1 MKLLVLGI
9 AVSSAV
15 FLWIVKLMWFGENL
29 GNQIRLR
36 GETEDLEPLPIAENE
51 FIGGKVENEFK
62 ADQMLHFD
70 LGGGVSLFAML
81 WNHNQLRPSRLAMH
95 VPDNCFVGSGMEIS
109 QKSKKQIHLELPF
122 AEYREF
128 DTNGRKVYVTY
139 WHFVD
144 GSVIDYERYG
154 NGRTIEYFADNWRGL
169 LGRYQNMAYF
179 RLVSESPFESLE
191 EHEIFESILVEIE
204 RIWGEMKRQVS

>member
-95 VPDNCFVGSGMEIS
+95 VPDNCFVGRGMEIS

-128 DTNGRKVYVTY
+128 DTNGRKVYVAY

>member
-1 MKLLVLGI
+1 MKILVLGI

-95 VPDNCFVGSGMEIS
+95 VPDNCFVGNGMEIL